1 MIRAFEVTGK
11 MSVRGKP
18 IKDVL
23 GNIVGYKL
31 KDGTIVKLVV
41 ALDVQRS
48 ARPCS
53 NLPYTIANSNDIR
66 ELGFDLLEYDQVKFK
81 EVMKKLTL
89 DLYAISDL
97 LEPFL
102 PETSE
107 KIKKALE
114 TKKVEPLFQRI
125 K

>member
-48 ARPCS
+48 ARPGC

-66 ELGFDLLEYDQVKFK
+66 ELGFDLLEYDQAKFK
-81 EVMKKLTL
+81 EVT
-89 DLYAISDL
+89 
-97 LEPFL
+97 
-102 PETSE
+102 
-107 KIKKALE
+107 KI
-114 TKKVEPLFQRI
+114 
-125 K
+125 